1 MSVRN
6 IDKGF
11 IKLNDFKTTTLTIP
25 LTFTGP
31 FTAIVDA
38 TFKKVGRL
46 VTLTIPPVLGIGTS
60 STFFTANVPGGIPA
74 DMLPHPK
81 HDGGILM
88 QWTKRY
94 NGTSIGR
101 QIGDIEIKGNEQIIN
116 VLGGLGPTSVFYS
129 YASDTQ
135 GWENTIKISYFTL

>member
-11 IKLNDFKTTTLTIP
+11 IKSTDFKTTILTIP

-31 FTAIVDA
+31 FTATVDV

-46 VTLTIPPVLGIGTS
+46 VTLTIPPVLGYSTVN
-60 STFFTANVPGGIPA
+60 TFFTANIPGGIPA
-74 DMLPHPK
+74 DMLPHPINE
-81 HDGGILM
+81 GGRLM

-94 NGTSIGR
+94 NNTSLGR
-101 QIGDIEIKGNEQIIN
+101 QIGYFQIMGNGQRIY
-116 VLGGLGPTSVFYS
+116 VAGTLAPASVFYA

-135 GWENTIKISYFTL
+135 GWENTMKVSYFAS